1 MWGDFINQDI
11 ISEEIKDNKQVGKG
25 QYREVRYKYGGFRQ
39 YDVETGE
46 LIGSSYK
53 SDQKDLPNI
62 QWGENVNKKII
73 LALLVLVLATSVV
86 YAAQASHIE
95 VTSPDKLKNGD
106 SFNLTLTAKDNKPI
120 ANQIVDIYVTAESG
134 EVNHI
139 NFTTNNDGK
148 LGFGIAGV
156 NPGKYTFNCT
166 FNGTADYEGCN
177 FTQNLVVEK

>member
-1 MWGDFINQDI
+1 M
-11 ISEEIKDNKQVGKG
+11 
-25 QYREVRYKYGGFRQ
+25 
-39 YDVETGE
+39 
-46 LIGSSYK
+46 
-53 SDQKDLPNI
+53 
-62 QWGENVNKKII
+62 NKKII

-86 YAAQASHIE
+86 YADQTSHIE